1 MYKCDICGTPYDEP
15 HKITEKTCF
24 DTDSPAK
31 SFYAC
36 VNYYCPICG
45 HIADLRND
53 RADQCQCGNYK
64 NVRDAL
70 CYDCH
75 AKLLKRFREFA
86 DGLTEPE
93 ENDLDA
99 MLDGNSIT
107 DRNKWR

>member
-1 MYKCDICGTPYDEP
+1 MYKCPYCNTPYDEP
-15 HKITEKTCF
+15 RTIRDDANGGGTYSVSVSE
-24 DTDSPAK
+24 
-31 SFYAC
+31 
-36 VNYYCPICG
+36 YCPICG
-45 HIADLRND
+45 QPADSFYD

-70 CYDCH
+70 CHDCH
-75 AKLLKRFREFA
+75 AKLLKRFCAFA